1 MKRCEVDQAVYYF
14 HEGSEQIT
22 ILTHFIG
29 ILTEAE
35 KRWWAVGPM
44 QGKLE
49 GFERLQM
56 GIVVEVPVPIGLSRR
71 TVEPRHCWGG

>member
-14 HEGSEQIT
+14 HEGSEQMT
-22 ILTHFIG
+22 IPTHFIG

-35 KRWWAVGPM
+35 KHRWAAGPT

-49 GFERLQM
+49 GFERLRT
-56 GIVVEVPVPIGLSRR
+56 GIAAEVSVPID
-71 TVEPRHCWGG
+71 